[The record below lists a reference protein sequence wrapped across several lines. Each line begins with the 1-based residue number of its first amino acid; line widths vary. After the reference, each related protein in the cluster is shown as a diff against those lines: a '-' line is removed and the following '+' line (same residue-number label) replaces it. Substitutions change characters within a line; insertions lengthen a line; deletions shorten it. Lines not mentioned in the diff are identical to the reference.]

1 MTKNGGRMKPEKK
14 CPSDKAEHYV
24 NDLYELLE
32 IKGKNQKMF
41 NELCKLLM
49 RFSEKAVKESWQLI
63 VFSCSLPNGQL
74 AGKLPTLQLME
85 KILRSKSMITFNESH
100 HKNKK
105 EILTEG
111 TFSKLWQIGTEYA
124 EGSITESEL
133 EKKVEQLK

>member
-1 MTKNGGRMKPEKK
+1 MKPEKK
-14 CPSDKAEHYV
+14 CLSVQAEHYV
-24 NDLYELLE
+24 NDLFELLE
-32 IKGKNQKMF
+32 IKGSNQKLF
-41 NELCKLLM
+41 DEFCKLLM
-49 RFSEKAVKESWQLI
+49 RFSEKAVKEAWKEI
-63 VFSCSLPNGQL
+63 TFSCNLPNGQL
-74 AGKLPTLQLME
+74 AGTIPKLEIIE